1 MTAPDISTP
10 VPGPEDTEHTPWG
23 QHSLLYV
30 VFFLMGAEMYLVS
43 PLLPQ
48 ISHAFGVTAPA
59 AAAVVTAYVIVYA
72 ITGPPLGLLAD
83 RYPRK
88 RSAVAGSIVFLL
100 GNTACAFAPSL
111 TSLVLARGLT
121 GLGAAFAAPAIWA
134 YLAERT
140 ASHQRGRAIS
150 LGASVYSLGQVL
162 GVPFGA
168 LLAGFGGWQAPFLAV
183 SVLMAVATFT
193 LANRLESTPVTT
205 PPRGLGALF
214 RPWRSGEIRLGLIS
228 TFLLQAARLGAYSYI
243 GILFAVRFGMGLS
256 ALGLVGLLV
265 GAGSMVGS
273 LCAGA
278 AFDAMAER
286 GIAGTWLSVLGALL
300 FVPCAIVATTTHHMA
315 VSLVALGLWCVF
327 GGVFYSSQ
335 QTHLASADREQRA
348 SVVAWNNSMMN
359 AGIAFGTTVLGVVT
373 LGGAPFAA
381 ITAVLGLAA
390 AAFAAVPLVRH
401 RSTDP
406 VPTRTRGRH
415 R

>member
-1 MTAPDISTP
+1 MSATSASVSAPDT
-10 VPGPEDTEHTPWG
+10 TERTPWG
-23 QHSLLYV
+23 QHALLYV

-48 ISHAFGVTAPA
+48 ISHAFGVTAA
-59 AAAVVTAYVIVYA
+59 AAATVVTAYVIVYA
-72 ITGPPLGLLAD
+72 VTGPPLGLLAD

-88 RSAVAGSIVFLL
+88 RSAVAGSLVFLL

-111 TSLVLARGLT
+111 TTLVLARGLT
-121 GLGAAFAAPAIWA
+121 GLGAALAAPAIWA

-140 ASHQRGRAIS
+140 ATHQRGRAIS

-162 GVPFGA
+162 GVPMGT

-183 SVLMAVATFT
+183 SVLMAIATLT
-193 LANRLESTPVTT
+193 LADRLESMPVTR

-214 RPWRSGEIRLGLIS
+214 RPWRSDEIRLGLVA

-243 GILFAVRFGMGLS
+243 GILFATRFGMGLT

-265 GAGSMVGS
+265 GAGSMIGS

-278 AFDAMAER
+278 AFDALTER
-286 GIAGTWLSVLGALL
+286 GVAGTWLSVLGALL
-300 FVPCAIVATTTHHMA
+300 FVPCAIVATTTHHVTVA
-315 VSLVALGLWCVF
+315 LVALGLWCVF

-335 QTHLASADREQRA
+335 QTHLASADPAQRA

-359 AGIAFGTTVLGVVT
+359 AGIAFGTTVLGAVA

-381 ITAVLGLAA
+381 ITAILGLAA
-390 AAFAAVPLVRH
+390 AAFAAVPLVHRRASTPLPARPRRRH
-401 RSTDP
+401 R
-406 VPTRTRGRH
+406 
-415 R
+415 